1 MPENTAK
8 DLSKY
13 CFERAEQMLKASK
26 TAYAEQDWVTAN
38 NRAYYCFF
46 HAMRAV
52 LALDNMDFKRHSA
65 VISPV
70 LS

>member
-1 MPENTAK
+1 MPENAAK

-13 CFERAEQMLKASK
+13 RFERAEQMLRASK
-26 TAYAEQDWVTAN
+26 VAYAEQDWVTAN

-52 LALDNMDFKRHSA
+52 LALDKKKWDR
-65 VISPV
+65 
-70 LS
+70 